1 MSTAYSIAQRTPT
14 INSLFAGLACA
25 ITLTLTAGPA
35 MARPVD
41 AAKATA
47 TAGTDITYRAAV
59 AEKR

>member
-1 MSTAYSIAQRTPT
+1 MSTVYSIAQRTPAL
-14 INSLFAGLACA
+14 NSLFAGLACA
-25 ITLTLTAGPA
+25 IALALTAGPA

-47 TAGTDITYRAAV
+47 AAGTDGAYRAAV